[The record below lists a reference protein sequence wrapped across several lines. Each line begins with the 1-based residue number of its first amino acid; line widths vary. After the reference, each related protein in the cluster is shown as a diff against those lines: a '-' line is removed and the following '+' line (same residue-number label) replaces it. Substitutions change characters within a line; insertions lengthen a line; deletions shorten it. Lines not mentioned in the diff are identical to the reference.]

1 MQKAMLVILDGFGI
15 GKDYEGNCISLADTS
30 TFDMLVKNY
39 PHTSIKASGL
49 AVGLPDGQMG
59 NSEVGHLNIGAG
71 RVIYQD
77 FTKINRDIETGEFLK
92 KKKFLQAIEHA
103 KRNGSKLHLMG
114 LVSKG
119 GVHSHMD
126 HLFALLDLAKEK
138 NFKNIVIH
146 AFLDGRDVLPNS
158 GANDIKELEEKINEL
173 GFAKLATIS
182 GRYYAMDRDRRY
194 ERTKMVYD
202 LLTIGSDDFKED
214 PISTI
219 KDSYDRGVFDEF
231 VVPFASYNLN
241 DYDYRICDKDSVIFF
256 NFRPDRARQLSHAI
270 LDEDFDGFERT
281 KIVKDLFFVCMT
293 PYDPTLKNVQIAY
306 PKETYKN
313 TLGEYISKKGL
324 KQLRIAETEKYAHVT
339 FFFNGGVE
347 KANEGEDR
355 ILINSPK
362 VATYDL
368 KPEMS
373 AYEVTEN
380 VVKEMNKSKYELIIL
395 NFANTDMVGHTG
407 SIPATIKAVET
418 VMECLK
424 NILKAADD
432 NDYELLITADHG
444 NAERLIDEQT
454 GGPYTA
460 HTTNPVPVIYYT
472 KKKVKLRQGGAL
484 MDLAPTLLDIM
495 GLESPIEF
503 EGRSLIERKN

>member
-1 MQKAMLVILDGFGI
+1 
-15 GKDYEGNCISLADTS
+15 
-30 TFDMLVKNY
+30 
-39 PHTSIKASGL
+39 
-49 AVGLPDGQMG
+49 
-59 NSEVGHLNIGAG
+59 
-71 RVIYQD
+71 
-77 FTKINRDIETGEFLK
+77 
-92 KKKFLQAIEHA
+92 
-103 KRNGSKLHLMG
+103 
-114 LVSKG
+114 
-119 GVHSHMD
+119 
-126 HLFALLDLAKEK
+126 
-138 NFKNIVIH
+138 
-146 AFLDGRDVLPNS
+146 
-158 GANDIKELEEKINEL
+158 
-173 GFAKLATIS
+173 
-182 GRYYAMDRDRRY
+182 
-194 ERTKMVYD
+194 
-202 LLTIGSDDFKED
+202 
-214 PISTI
+214 
-219 KDSYDRGVFDEF
+219 
-231 VVPFASYNLN
+231 
-241 DYDYRICDKDSVIFF
+241 
-256 NFRPDRARQLSHAI
+256 
-270 LDEDFDGFERT
+270 
-281 KIVKDLFFVCMT
+281 MT